1 MDFFGM
7 GPMEMGVILVI
18 ALIIFGPGKLP
29 EIGAQIGHVVRD
41 LRNATGD
48 LTGEFQQAVGDFKG
62 VADEVRQT
70 AAEVQDTTRSLTRL
84 DQQITPAT
92 TPAKPIPGIPSPA
105 STGPTVPGVATKDD
119 PLADL
124 MG

>member
-1 MDFFGM
+1 MSFMGM

-29 EIGAQIGHVVRD
+29 EIGAQIGNVVREF
-41 LRNATGD
+41 RNATGD
-48 LTGEFQQAVGDFKG
+48 LTGEFQQAVGEFKG

-70 AAEVQDTTRSLTRL
+70 AVEVQDTTRSLTRL
-84 DQQITPAT
+84 DQQFTAAT
-92 TPAKPIPGIPSPA
+92 APAKPLPMQARPANGIQAAP
-105 STGPTVPGVATKDD
+105 TKDD

>member
-1 MDFFGM
+1 MNFFGM
-7 GPMEMGVILVI
+7 GPMELGVILVI

-29 EIGAQIGHVVRD
+29 EIGAQLGNVVRD
-41 LRNATGD
+41 FRNVTGD
-48 LTGEFQQAVGDFKG
+48 LTGEFQEAMNDFKG
-62 VADEVRQT
+62 AADEVRQS

-84 DQQITPAT
+84 DQQVTPAT
-92 TPAKPIPGIPSPA
+92 KPA
-105 STGPTVPGVATKDD
+105 SPLPETARAANGAPAAPTKDD